1 MTAPAPAKV
10 NLGLHIL
17 RRRPDGY
24 HDIETGMLRID
35 WHDTVTVE
43 AAAALSMTT
52 NDPTLPTDAS
62 NLCMKAAVRL
72 QEFIGR
78 KPGAKIHLEK
88 RVPYGAGLGG
98 GSSDAATTLTLLCK
112 LWSAVITR
120 SELAEIAARV
130 GSDVPFFLGTS
141 VAVAT
146 GRGEILRPVRDEAG
160 RPLELPH
167 ALVVVY
173 PPVVV
178 STAEAYAMVKPSDA
192 PRPSIEEMLK
202 RGDLAEWRA
211 HLVNDFQ
218 QPIVDAYPAIGSA
231 LGLLEDAGAGYTSLS
246 GSGSA
251 VFGVF
256 DDAARARAAHQAASQ
271 AGLRSWTNA

>member
-1 MTAPAPAKV
+1 
-10 NLGLHIL
+10 
-17 RRRPDGY
+17 
-24 HDIETGMLRID
+24 
-35 WHDTVTVE
+35 
-43 AAAALSMTT
+43 
-52 NDPTLPTDAS
+52 
-62 NLCMKAAVRL
+62 
-72 QEFIGR
+72 
-78 KPGAKIHLEK
+78 
-88 RVPYGAGLGG
+88 
-98 GSSDAATTLTLLCK
+98 
-112 LWSAVITR
+112 
-120 SELAEIAARV
+120 
-130 GSDVPFFLGTS
+130 
-141 VAVAT
+141 
-146 GRGEILRPVRDEAG
+146 LRPVRDEAG